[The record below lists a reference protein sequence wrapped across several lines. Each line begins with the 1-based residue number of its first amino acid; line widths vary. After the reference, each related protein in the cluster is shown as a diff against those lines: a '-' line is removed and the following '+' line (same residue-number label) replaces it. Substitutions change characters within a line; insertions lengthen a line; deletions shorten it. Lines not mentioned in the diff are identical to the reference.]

1 MAVEQLIPKCVVL
14 SKISAKKHLTQ
25 MEAMKHELRTLFI
38 QIFTKQIE
46 SSSQKNRITYSEIL
60 KLFNTSNKQ
69 KINKLIEIVFEDK
82 KNDFS

>member
-1 MAVEQLIPKCVVL
+1 
-14 SKISAKKHLTQ
+14 
-25 MEAMKHELRTLFI
+25 METMKHELRTLFI

-82 KNDFS
+82 ENDFS